1 MRRNDSP
8 QQRPLLERPTGKPVG
23 ILQKHGYHGSMSD
36 FNQRV
41 QTVHDAHLNALGYRP
56 SRALVFDVA
65 RSAVRDA
72 DLSHL
77 FDVRTKR
84 QSRSRGAA
92 MGALAGNMEPS
103 EPEAA
108 GFLGDLGDAIG
119 GSTVAKAAGFV
130 WKGNKQVVTALKD
143 SPAGVWQT
151 ANAVNKDV
159 NDLLWQGDNTPER
172 TGAIV
177 GATAAQVKRDFTH
190 PGDYPGFLALD
201 ILGFGTAGAGFTAR
215 MAAASR
221 ATGAVGKAKALAKKP
236 PPQTLT
242 VGKPGATEEVLLSEN
257 ALVRAAQRGVIGRRQ
272 RKFDERTDD
281 GNPVPAS
288 ALAPGSSGSVRRFVQ
303 KNFSF
308 EAKLGREAA
317 ARQRAEEVLALLPKQ
332 ELERVTGWAVAA
344 KPAFARL
351 PVKVRKG
358 LTVGEQKAIFSL
370 ALDDANPIAAQRS
383 FHARMIE
390 KGVGD
395 PDAHRAQLL
404 ALNEAEKVLSNPAK
418 QSPRFQK
425 ALELTQWAVAEME
438 RLKIDELGLSP
449 ITAESRVAALGDVVR
464 TGELVE
470 SGPKPKRVGG
480 SFYVPTVSAAK
491 TKKAPRF
498 PFLGV
503 RVGPFGIPKQ
513 RPLPELSHEF
523 TGGAIRAGDIR
534 VDTTN
539 LVAEAYGRTV
549 RKAALA
555 NDYQRLRAFATKT
568 PKSEYDVPIR
578 DTAKIPERLRA
589 IMADVDAGEI
599 GDLSAA
605 DHRTLLNTLYPGEW
619 DAGARKWRAKA
630 GENLDGVSW
639 VDSRLIHDYDKVPQ
653 VPGPVTKAAQ
663 AINEPFRVATL
674 FLRPAYALNIVSNTG
689 ALILHDFGRN
699 IPNFVRSFGMEKRYG
714 AKTSLGIKQAMG
726 SGKSRSFVD
735 DTLTGKGT
743 LAGRKLAEVWNKVA
757 DEKFRDTAFITEA
770 QKLGYDTKGKPMS
783 DLFKPANSADFTAV
797 KRRANKAM
805 IEFDN
810 LTWYEKNYLRHAI
823 FVYPFISR
831 GTVWSLRTILEHPLK
846 VGMLAH
852 LGEGADKDPALEQ
865 APEWIKQRGFVPV
878 GWTADGKPKVID
890 ANSVN
895 TFALLSEMLY
905 SGEAQVTEDR
915 FNALGQMFGPAA
927 TFATHWA
934 SGKDDFGNDYP
945 GGDFF
950 GAAGEVLGGLPQ
962 VSARKRAGQEQ
973 PPLRPTDITDR
984 GSLAARERSA
994 LERTV
999 LSPGWLDGYGM
1010 LITGGLTPRELDPMA
1025 ASARYWKDM
1034 PLKERHK
1041 HEQQLVRKAL
1051 RMQSEFLA
1059 RPLPA
1064 GVKDAVDF
1072 AGKLD
1077 LRMKRFTEDNA
1088 RTPTPKERTLLLVDE
1103 LGDRIPEKR
1112 LALVQKHLKG
1122 KRTES
1127 EWKKFRAVL
1136 MDEYANAEALQDWD
1150 ADVRLVASFRKP
1162 ILEKKLQVLKAAG
1175 LVSSARVD
1183 GSPEAL
1189 REYGRKYLAY
1199 AEKMRTL
1206 RGQAYDLL
1214 DKEGRSLAYA
1224 EMRRLEQT
1232 NDKPVT
1238 VGDKTF
1244 PSLPRMAWAHLT
1256 PRSQREALASA
1267 AGRWGWGTTSPLMK
1281 EMLGHKQPKD
1291 VANGWVEFER
1301 LKDEVRQQQPQGE
1314 RTFPPGYELE
1324 LAKYVNRY
1332 AAPGF
1337 YKDWLFSKQPLA
1349 RRLQQFK
1356 VVQKSKNR
1364 AEWDALLGVA
1374 APYASALARPD
1385 TDKGAARDAWHD
1397 YVDSS
1402 LIPWV
1407 ESNPKFRKE
1416 LSDFGPSLLY
1426 RLIDA

>member
-1 MRRNDSP
+1 LSGLR
-8 QQRPLLERPTGKPVG
+8 
-23 ILQKHGYHGSMSD
+23 GSLCLRC
-36 FNQRV
+36 QRV
-41 QTVHDAHLNALGYRP
+41 QTVHDAHEAALGYKP
-56 SRALVFDVA
+56 SAALVFDVA

-92 MGALAGNMEPS
+92 MGALAGTMAPDAVAKPKE
-103 EPEAA
+103 A
-108 GFLGDLGDAIG
+108 GFLGSLVDDTLVGDA
-119 GSTVAKAAGFV
+119 AGLI

-143 SPAGVWQT
+143 SPAGVVHLAREINQ
-151 ANAVNKDV
+151 
-159 NDLLWQGDNTPER
+159 DLLDMEEGDFTPER
-172 TGAIV
+172 TARIAV
-177 GATAAQVKRDFTH
+177 QTAQQIKEDVTH
-190 PGDYPGFLALD
+190 PTERPGFLALD
-201 ILGFGTAGAGFTAR
+201 LLGFASAGAGGAAR
-215 MAAASR
+215 LGAAGR
-221 ATGAVGKAKALAKKP
+221 AAGAVGKAKALAKKP

-242 VGKPGATEEVLLSEN
+242 IGKAGATEEVLLSEN
-257 ALVRAAQRGVIGRRQ
+257 ALVRAVQRGVIGRRQ
-272 RKFDERTDD
+272 RKFDERTDE

-288 ALAPGSSGSVRRFVQ
+288 ALAPGTTGSVRRFVQ

-308 EAKLGREAA
+308 EAKIGREAA
-317 ARQRAEEVLALLPKQ
+317 ARQRVGEMMALLPKQ

-344 KPAFARL
+344 KPVFARL
-351 PVKVRKG
+351 PVKTRRG
-358 LTVGEQKAIFSL
+358 LTVGEQKAIFTL
-370 ALDDANPIAAQRS
+370 ALDDPNPIAAQRT
-383 FHARMIE
+383 FHGRMIE
-390 KGVGD
+390 NGVGD

-404 ALNEAEKVLSNPAK
+404 ALNEAEKILADPGK
-418 QSPRFQK
+418 QSPRFKQ
-425 ALELTQWAVAEME
+425 ALELTQQTVAEME

-449 ITAESRVAALGDVVR
+449 ITAESRVAALGEVVR
-464 TGELVE
+464 TGERTGGE
-470 SGPKPKRVGG
+470 RVREG

-513 RPLPELSHEF
+513 RPLPELTHEF
-523 TGGAIRAGDIR
+523 TGAAIRAGDIR

-549 RKAALA
+549 RKVALA
-555 NDYQRLRAFATKT
+555 NDYQRLRAYATKK

-599 GDLSAA
+599 GDISAA
-605 DHRTLLNTLYPGEW
+605 DHRAILNALYPGEW

-639 VDSRLIHDYDKVPQ
+639 VDSRLVHDYDKVPQ

-689 ALILHDFGRN
+689 ALFLHDFGRN
-699 IPNFVRSFGMEKRYG
+699 IPNFVKSFGMEKRYG

-743 LAGRKLAEVWNKVA
+743 VAGRKLAEVWNKIA

-770 QKLGYDTKGKPMS
+770 QKLGYDTKGKPMG
-783 DLFKPANSADFTAV
+783 DLFKPENAADLVKV

-810 LTWYEKNYLRHAI
+810 LTWYEKKYLRHAI
-823 FVYPFISR
+823 FVYPFVSR
-831 GTVWSLRTILEHPLK
+831 GTVWSLRTVLEHPLK
-846 VGMLAH
+846 TNLLVQ
-852 LGEGADKDPALEQ
+852 LGETVDKDPALEQ
-865 APEWIKQRGFVPV
+865 VPDWIKQRGFFPT
-878 GWTADGKPKVID
+878 GWTADGKPKVVD

-905 SGEAQVTEDR
+905 SGEAQVGEDR
-915 FNALGQMFGPAA
+915 YNAVGQMFGPAA
-927 TFATHWA
+927 TFVTHWA
-934 SGKDDFGNDYP
+934 TGKDDFGNDYP

-962 VSARKRAGQEQ
+962 VSARKRANRETT
-973 PPLRPTDITDR
+973 PLKSFDVTQTGRGGVPTGLI
-984 GSLAARERSA
+984 SRENSA
-994 LERTV
+994 LERSV

-1010 LITGGLTPRELDPMA
+1010 LITGGMTPRELDPMA
-1025 ASARYWKDM
+1025 AGARYWKDM
-1034 PLKERHK
+1034 PLKERHT
-1041 HEQQLVRKAL
+1041 HEQQLIRKAL
-1051 RMQSEFLA
+1051 RLQSKFLA

-1072 AGKLD
+1072 AGRLD
-1077 LRMKRFTEDNA
+1077 LRMKQFTEANA
-1088 RTPTPKERTLLLVDE
+1088 RTPTPKERTLLLVEE
-1103 LGDRIPEKR
+1103 LGDRIPEAR

-1150 ADVRLVASFRKP
+1150 KDVRLVASFRKP
-1162 ILEKKLQVLKAAG
+1162 ILEKKLQVLKSAG

-1183 GSPEAL
+1183 GSPGAI
-1189 REYGRKYLAY
+1189 REYGRRYLAWD
-1199 AEKMRTL
+1199 EKIRKL
-1206 RGQAYDLL
+1206 RGAAYDLL
-1214 DKEGRSLAYA
+1214 DKEGRTLAYA
-1224 EMRRLEQT
+1224 EMRRLEQE

-1238 VGDKTF
+1238 VGGQTF

-1267 AGRWGWGTTSPLMK
+1267 AGRWSWGTTSPLMK
-1281 EMLGHKQPKD
+1281 EMLGHKQPKE
-1291 VANGWVEFER
+1291 VAKGWVEFER
-1301 LKDEVRQQQPQGE
+1301 LKDEVRQGLPIGG
-1314 RTFPPGYELE
+1314 RKFPKDYEGK
-1324 LAKYVNRY
+1324 LAQWVDRNK
-1332 AAPGF
+1332 APGF

-1356 VVQKSKNR
+1356 VIQNSPNR
-1364 AEWDALLGVA
+1364 EAWDILLRKA
-1374 APYASALARPD
+1374 ATFAAGMSSPTA
-1385 TDKGAARDAWHD
+1385 DKGAAKDVWHD
-1397 YVDSS
+1397 TVDQK

-1407 ESNPKFRKE
+1407 EENPEFRAE
-1416 LSDFGPSLLY
+1416 LSDFGPSLMY
-1426 RLIDA
+1426 RLIDG